1 MGLNFL
7 VQVQQLTNS
16 RFVNSNCLCV
26 TGRQHTTHIGDVR
39 YMKVRRRDF
48 GDANVERWRMSRTS
62 GTSGTSGTGREGREG
77 RGGRGQSRG
86 REWREGRQR
95 HGAGTSETWGR
106 DVSEVRRGRV
116 RRWGREGR
124 REREGRRGRQGRET
138 GTAGTYETSGHGA
151 GTWGGFRGP
160 AGTRSC
166 DKGTSGDT
174 GLGLGDQ
181 HGGLH

>member
-1 MGLNFL
+1 M
-7 VQVQQLTNS
+7 
-16 RFVNSNCLCV
+16 
-26 TGRQHTTHIGDVR
+26 
-39 YMKVRRRDF
+39 
-48 GDANVERWRMSRTS
+48 
-62 GTSGTSGTGREGREG
+62 
-77 RGGRGQSRG
+77 
-86 REWREGRQR
+86 
-95 HGAGTSETWGR
+95 
-106 DVSEVRRGRV
+106 RRGRV
-116 RRWGREGR
+116 RRRGREGR